1 MFRLCTGGKCEV
13 PADFVAAK
21 GDIDEG
27 RRIHKEGCALC
38 HGTKGEGGVAGKLC
52 SGPSCKCTS
61 CVDHPTLAARIGK
74 DMPPEGHRDPKC
86 SADVAA
92 FILHELAAP

>member
-27 RRIHKEGCALC
+27 RRTHKEGCALC

-61 CVDHPTLAARIGK
+61 CVDHPTLAARIVK